1 MRHMGCWTHQ
11 GGANGFPILA
21 NGSFPRILVMSQ
33 ALVHNRLQCG
43 GREGVAAE
51 TEVLDYPV
59 LSREE
64 GSQHKTD
71 LERRVDCDAP
81 HFEGCKEARES
92 SLEGDDGFVL
102 GLLYVDEIENVAK

>member
-1 MRHMGCWTHQ
+1 M
-11 GGANGFPILA
+11 
-21 NGSFPRILVMSQ
+21 
-33 ALVHNRLQCG
+33 
-43 GREGVAAE
+43 AAE

-59 LSREE
+59 VSREE

-71 LERRVDCDAP
+71 LECRVDCDAP
-81 HFEGCKEARES
+81 HFEGCKEAGES